1 MGNFRGRKLLRK
13 IQFSWR
19 KLSQIATKTRNSRK
33 FSPSKVS
40 CYNYGNNTPCLCN
53 HMYDTFM
60 RSRCNSVSCSVG
72 WHGWWGCSPGC
83 FPSIGWKAK
92 IPGQSYSAFCND
104 LALLPHHHTEVL
116 IPSYIAMKCA
126 FILQLM
132 KSWVKVWEH
141 YYHRVGRLYVGL
153 VPMHT

>member
-40 CYNYGNNTPCLCN
+40 CYNYGNNTPCLYN
-53 HMYDTFM
+53 HMHDTFM
-60 RSRCNSVSCSVG
+60 RSRCNLVSCSVG

-92 IPGQSYSAFCND
+92 TPGQSYSAFCND

-116 IPSYIAMKCA
+116 ISRNEVCIHTATN
-126 FILQLM
+126 
-132 KSWVKVWEH
+132 VKVWEH